1 LHQRCTEFSS
11 FFLLAFCLFLMAKG
25 VKSLG
30 QHLSV
35 HVWVTITFTSLR
47 LSLLLFMAAVAT
59 GGETRLLDRCI
70 DAAARSATTLKVWRR
85 QHRSLER
92 LPAQLADALLA
103 ARRLLSPL
111 FLE

>member
-1 LHQRCTEFSS
+1 
-11 FFLLAFCLFLMAKG
+11 MAKG

-70 DAAARSATTLKVWRR
+70 DAFPLVAPPGFTLS
-85 QHRSLER
+85 H
-92 LPAQLADALLA
+92 
-103 ARRLLSPL
+103 
-111 FLE
+111 